1 MDTKIDKKCNCK
13 EFLQVLKKDCFDKL
27 IGSEIFALTEEDN
40 TKVGISNEY

>member
-1 MDTKIDKKCNCK
+1 MDTKIDKKYYCK
-13 EFLQVLKKDCFDKL
+13 EILQAIKKDCFDKL